1 MSSEKFFIFC
11 RVWQGK
17 RQKTLYGRG
26 GVSFVLCGTTDA
38 TTPEKLN
45 GFGRFGPAPLGFFLY
60 FVPFFFNWARY
71 SRPNFKSDTQ
81 GERTTLLPYTH
92 ERTNT

>member
-1 MSSEKFFIFC
+1 MKSFFYFLPSLAGKKTENL
-11 RVWQGK
+11 VWE
-17 RQKTLYGRG
+17 G